1 MSSYNWLGINIEML
15 YVNNT
20 NKNIERLSLSFKI
33 AEENAEE
40 IGERELKCIISNS
53 FKSVTKWYLI
63 VTSSSLLW
71 VNEWELIEELTYYNA
86 FNFRDE
92 SIIIFF
98 FFCGT
103 NMLNVD
109 SFKY

>member
-71 VNEWELIEELTYYNA
+71 VNKWKLMKGQTCYKVS
-86 FNFRDE
+86 NFRNE
-92 SIIIFF
+92 SVIK
-98 FFCGT
+98 
-103 NMLNVD
+103 L
-109 SFKY
+109 SFKRLIC